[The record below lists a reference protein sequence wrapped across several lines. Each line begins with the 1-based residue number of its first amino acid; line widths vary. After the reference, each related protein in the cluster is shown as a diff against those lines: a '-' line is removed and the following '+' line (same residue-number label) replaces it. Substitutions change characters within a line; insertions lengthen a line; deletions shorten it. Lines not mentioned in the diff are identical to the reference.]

1 MLCRPGKEMA
11 MKRILA
17 VDDDRSVLYLEEEI
31 LKGAGYAVTTAYDG
45 ISAIALLSQQEFDL
59 VLLDVM
65 MPGIDGFEVSRTF
78 RQMDGSDKVPVVFVT
93 ARDDAETMREGF
105 QAGGTLVLSKPFT
118 SKKLLDTV
126 RTVIDR

>member
-1 MLCRPGKEMA
+1 M

-17 VDDDRSVLYLEEEI
+17 VDDDRSILYLEEEI
-31 LKGAGYAVTTAYDG
+31 LKGAGYAVTIARDG
-45 ISAIALLSQQEFDL
+45 ISAISLLNEQEFDL

-65 MPGIDGFEVSRTF
+65 MPGVDGFEVSRTF
-78 RQMDGSDKVPVVFVT
+78 RQMDGSAKVPVVFVT

-105 QAGGTLVLSKPFT
+105 QAGGTLVLTKPFN
-118 SKKLLDTV
+118 SKKLLDVV

>member
-1 MLCRPGKEMA
+1 MA

-31 LKGAGYAVTTAYDG
+31 LRGAGYTVTTAHDG
-45 ISAIALLSQQEFDL
+45 ISAISLLNEQEFDL

-65 MPGIDGFEVSRTF
+65 MPGVDGFEVSRTF
-78 RQMDGSDKVPVVFVT
+78 RQMDGSNKVPVIFIT

-105 QAGGTLVLSKPFT
+105 EAGGTLVLTKPFT
-118 SKKLLDTV
+118 SKKLLDV
-126 RTVIDR
+126 VSTVIDR